1 MATLN
6 DSQKP
11 SGGLTTASTMRGST
25 VFNIA
30 LEELGRIEDVIIE
43 EPAGYIA
50 FAILHT
56 DGFLGIGDRHY
67 PLRWQKLRFDD
78 DVGGYIFDEV

>member
-6 DSQKP
+6 NAQNP
-11 SGGLTTASTMRGST
+11 SGRLTTANTMRGST

-43 EPAGYIA
+43 EPAGA
-50 FAILHT
+50 H
-56 DGFLGIGDRHY
+56 
-67 PLRWQKLRFDD
+67 RFRDPAAGRLSRD
-78 DVGGYIFDEV
+78 WRSSLSAAVGKSTI